1 MYKELQSSEKLFDTP
16 RKRRSSMRNRG
27 ETTRLT
33 GDRGATPVFLR
44 VPIFL
49 GVPRKTFIDNTIE
62 FEV

>member
-1 MYKELQSSEKLFDTP
+1 
-16 RKRRSSMRNRG
+16 MRNRG